1 MDTVTNM
8 FLMIL
13 TDWLIGSLVVN
24 LELLFLKINLLIWKT
39 FLAYTIRYE
48 YDTIEEFDVDSKAA
62 YSALSSTRSQK
73 KKLDA

>member
-24 LELLFLKINLLIWKT
+24 LELLFLKINLLI
-39 FLAYTIRYE
+39 
-48 YDTIEEFDVDSKAA
+48 
-62 YSALSSTRSQK
+62 
-73 KKLDA
+73 